1 MKPNKLVRLFT
12 ALLLALVLCLACA
25 CDNHSST
32 DDSSNQDDTQ
42 STPSD
47 DQDQEGSQD
56 EDKKDPSGS
65 EGQGSQGQQGSQ
77 GSQGG
82 DEKDP
87 SGSESQGSQG
97 QQGSQGDQGGD
108 EKEPSGSEGQGSQG
122 QQGSQGS
129 QEGNEGGEIAIP
141 EWKGEWVS
149 AIFGGGP
156 FVEGKQS
163 VLDDVTSSGFNTI
176 MIWSVHI
183 HGDGTLYLNNTKAVD
198 NGELV
203 IGQASVEF
211 WSKLKGE
218 GSSIE
223 RIELSVGAGGC
234 TDFEEIKKYVE
245 KEGTGEESVLYK
257 NMHTLIEATGADA
270 VNFDDESCYDLN
282 SAAAFGK
289 MCAEMGMKITFCPY
303 VNIDFWSKLAKEL
316 GEDADRVYLQCYSGG
331 QLNDNQYKTWWRVW
345 ALSTGMRIIP
355 GYWCGTGAGR
365 CMASTVKSKLSRETD
380 YTTGGFMW
388 LYDDM
393 MKMKSP
399 NSTKDYAA
407 AINEANP
414 HKDEETPA
422 EAFMKE
428 LSAVLPEKKRG

>member
-12 ALLLALVLCLACA
+12 ALLLAFVLCLACA

-32 DDSSNQDDTQ
+32 DDPSNQDDTQ

-47 DQDQEGSQD
+47 DQDQEGN
-56 EDKKDPSGS
+56 
-65 EGQGSQGQQGSQ
+65 
-77 GSQGG
+77 
-82 DEKDP
+82 
-87 SGSESQGSQG
+87 
-97 QQGSQGDQGGD
+97 QGGD

-122 QQGSQGS
+122 SQGGDEKDPSGSQGQQGSQGNQGGEENDPS
-129 QEGNEGGEIAIP
+129 GSEGQGSQGQEGNQGSQGGQEGNEGGETLPAP

-156 FVEGKQS
+156 FVEGTQS

-176 MIWSVHI
+176 MIWSVHV

-203 IGQASVEF
+203 IGQASVDF

-365 CMASTVKSKLSRETD
+365 CTASTVKSKLSRETD

-428 LSAVLPEKKRG
+428 LSAVLPEKKRD

>member
-1 MKPNKLVRLFT
+1 MKPNKLFRLFT
-12 ALLLALVLCLACA
+12 AILLALVLCLACA
-25 CDNHSST
+25 CGSNSST
-32 DDSSNQDDTQ
+32 NDPSSQDGSH

-47 DQDQEGSQD
+47 DQNKDDQDKNDQKDPSDDQDKGDQKDPSDQD
-56 EDKKDPSGS
+56 EDDQKDPSGSQQGSQGGEKDPSGS

-82 DEKDP
+82 
-87 SGSESQGSQG
+87 
-97 QQGSQGDQGGD
+97 
-108 EKEPSGSEGQGSQG
+108 
-122 QQGSQGS
+122 

-176 MIWSVHI
+176 MIWSVHV

-203 IGQASVEF
+203 IGQASVDF

-257 NMHTLIEATGADA
+257 NMHALIEATGADA

-289 MCAEMGMKITFCPY
+289 MCAGMGMKITFCPY

-355 GYWCGTGAGR
+355 GYWCGTGSGR
-365 CMASTVKSKLSRETD
+365 CTASTVKSKLSRETD

-422 EAFMKE
+422 EAFIKE